1 MTFKLGDIEQV
12 CIVSTAVT
20 STEEVLEA
28 RPTKDDPKSARKDRF
43 SEHSWEDIRASGNPV
58 YDIAR
63 EHADIFQEKIPAEL
77 PADRGVRHE
86 IDLVTGSKYCVTRQW
101 PLPRD

>member
-1 MTFKLGDIEQV
+1 MKIWRLAQK
-12 CIVSTAVT
+12 AT
-20 STEEVLEA
+20 SPNA
-28 RPTKDDPKSARKDRF
+28 IKRF
-43 SEHSWEDIRASGNPV
+43 AAQSWEALRALGIPV